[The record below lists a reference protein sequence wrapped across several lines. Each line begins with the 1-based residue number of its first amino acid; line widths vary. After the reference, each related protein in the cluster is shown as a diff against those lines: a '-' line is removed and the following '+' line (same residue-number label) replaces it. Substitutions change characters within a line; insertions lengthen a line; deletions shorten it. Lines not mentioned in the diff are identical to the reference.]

1 MVKII
6 NYKKYNKEDGTIFC
20 ILEIQGGVEIL
31 QSKTTGKMYATVRST
46 SIPTTFDEMTCQAL
60 LGQELEGT
68 ILKKDCEPYEY
79 TVKETGEIIVLTH
92 TYEYSKDVAPNKDY
106 MIQGALSENH
116 NFSLNESQT
125 I

>member
-20 ILEIQGGVEIL
+20 VLEIQGGVEIL
-31 QSKTTGKMYATVRST
+31 QSKTTGKVYATVRST
-46 SIPTTFDEMTCQAL
+46 TIPTTFDELTCQAL

-68 ILKKDCEPYEY
+68 ILKMDCEPYEY
-79 TVKETGEIIVLTH
+79 TVKETGEVVMLTH
-92 TYEYSKDVAPNKDY
+92 TYEYSKEDAPKKEY
-106 MIQGALSENH
+106 MMQGALAENN
-116 NFSLNESQT
+116 NFSLNEQA

>member
-20 ILEIQGGVEIL
+20 TLEIQGGVEIL

-46 SIPTTFDEMTCQAL
+46 TIPSTFDELTCQAL

-68 ILKKDCEPYEY
+68 ILKIDCEPYEY
-79 TVKETGEIIVLTH
+79 TVKETGEIIMLTH
-92 TYEYSKDVAPNKDY
+92 TYEYSKEDTPKKDY
-106 MIQGALSENH
+106 MIQGALAENN
-116 NFSLNESQT
+116 NFSLNEGA